1 MSQKGS
7 DEEALRL
14 FEKAL
19 SLTPKESVD
28 YDFRAVSLAAQLSKM
43 GRTEESLNLLN
54 QVIGESSGYARAWAN
69 RAVIYYQRGDVE
81 RARSDARTALRLDP
95 ANTQAQ
101 SLLNSLGHPAEI
113 EPRR

>member
-1 MSQKGS
+1 MG
-7 DEEALRL
+7 
-14 FEKAL
+14 
-19 SLTPKESVD
+19 LTD
-28 YDFRAVSLAAQLSKM
+28 
-43 GRTEESLNLLN
+43 ESLSLLN

-81 RARSDARTALRLDP
+81 RARSDAEAALRLDP

-101 SLLNSLGHPAEI
+101 NLLNSLGHPAEI